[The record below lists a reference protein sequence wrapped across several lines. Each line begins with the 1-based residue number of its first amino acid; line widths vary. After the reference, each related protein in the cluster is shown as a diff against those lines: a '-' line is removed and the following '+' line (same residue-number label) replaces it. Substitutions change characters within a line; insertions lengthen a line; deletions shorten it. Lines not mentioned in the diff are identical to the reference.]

1 MPSLIGGLASVI
13 VAYYKCSVVQ
23 SDVAVYGEGDKS
35 NQWEMQL
42 AGNTHG
48 HEVNCFAGFVLV
60 LTRCYFMVD
69 RQAWR

>member
-1 MPSLIGGLASVI
+1 MIGGLASVI

-42 AGNTHG
+42 AGNTHD
-48 HEVNCFAGFVLV
+48 HEVNWIPGFVLV
-60 LTRCYFMVD
+60 LTRCYVMVD

>member
-23 SDVAVYGEGDKS
+23 SDVAVYGEGDES
-35 NQWEMQL
+35 
-42 AGNTHG
+42 THD
-48 HEVNCFAGFVLV
+48 HEVNCFSGFVLV